1 MKIMRLASDE
11 LFVRQRSDLLRL
23 NQNYVVRILY
33 FAFDEQ
39 EGFFCD
45 HEPKAFEQVWLN
57 DCIRDAGL
65 VFQTDKNKSFRRT
78 RALTANHIAGDLND
92 RTVSRLRQIDRPP
105 NIRQTWSQKFHRM
118 R

>member
-57 DCIRDAGL
+57 DCIRDAG
-65 VFQTDKNKSFRRT
+65 FIFEAQE
-78 RALTANHIAGDLND
+78 
-92 RTVSRLRQIDRPP
+92 
-105 NIRQTWSQKFHRM
+105 
-118 R
+118 